1 MSDNQANKL
10 FWSKP
15 VVRWSGTVLLGLVFV
30 LSYLIYMAA
39 DLVSNDLLDPAL
51 YISALDENDFYKRIY
66 AELLADPALQEV
78 DALIAG
84 SVEFGPEMS
93 TSPVSLAT
101 STLGLVLPPSTVK
114 GLVEEAITRLT
125 DYLSGETDRLEP
137 RLDISSQLKEGTA
150 ADAIMARLQA
160 ELPELIAQDDAV
172 AADSAATAEEN
183 RLADYAQGLA
193 DGVLGALP
201 ADVASART
209 DQLSE
214 EERGRLANALLG
226 SGADSAP
233 ATIRAQMDTALAAN
247 DMSSAI
253 ALATSTILRP
263 RVENAVSELKDK
275 IKGSGVDDAVISLA
289 LTLEE
294 TEENVLGKL
303 NTIRDLMFILN
314 QRIIPV
320 TFVVM
325 ALALIG
331 IVLLHGHGLR
341 DVLRTAGLTLLVA
354 GILAFL
360 IWWILGQVVQS
371 GLEERF
377 ASSTSP
383 LPETLKLMVLDVVNT
398 IRGDVWRS
406 IWTTALLP
414 LAGGLLLLLVSFI
427 LQESPAIGRFF
438 HDLWANHKLL
448 VGLALL
454 LIMMVPLIYRALFRE
469 QREAARA
476 CNGHVE
482 LCDRRLNEVALAS
495 THNSMSISQY
505 GWIWPSH
512 DGTLTNQLD
521 AGVRGLLIDTH
532 YWDDESFIESYL
544 DALPDH
550 VRPAAEKALV
560 LLDLPAQEG
569 QFLCHNLC
577 GFGVT
582 KLAEGLAEIRVFLEE
597 NPREVVVIVIQDA
610 ITPED
615 TATAFED
622 SGLISMVYTHEP
634 GQPWPT
640 LGEMID
646 KNQRVVVMAEEG
658 GPPPPWYHHVWDYTK
673 ETPYSF
679 HDPEEMSCEPNR
691 GTEEGEFFLLN
702 HWIERASP
710 SRVDSA
716 LLNEYQFLLDRAQ
729 ECAEVRGQIPNF
741 VAVNFYL
748 NGDLFDVVDELNGV
762 NVAAAN

>member
-1 MSDNQANKL
+1 MSDSQAKNS
-10 FWSKP
+10 FWSRPAVK
-15 VVRWSGTVLLGLVFV
+15 WGGTVLLGLLFV

-39 DLVSNDLLDPAL
+39 DLVSNDLLDPEL
-51 YISALDENDFYKRIY
+51 YISALDENDIYKRIY
-66 AELLADPALQEV
+66 AELLADPALREV
-78 DALIAG
+78 DALISG
-84 SVEFGPEMS
+84 SIEFGPEMS

-114 GLVEEAITRLT
+114 GLVEGVITRLT

-137 RLDISSQLKEGTA
+137 RLDISSRLKEGTA
-150 ADAIMARLQA
+150 ADAIMAKLQA
-160 ELPELIAQDDAV
+160 ELPELIAQDDALAAEGV
-172 AADSAATAEEN
+172 AIAEES

-193 DGVLGALP
+193 NGVLGALP
-201 ADVASART
+201 AEVASART

-214 EERGRLANALLG
+214 EQRGRLADTLLG
-226 SGADSAP
+226 PSADSVP

-253 ALATSTILRP
+253 ALATSALLRP

-275 IKGSGVDDAVISLA
+275 IKGSGVDDTVISLA
-289 LTLEE
+289 LFLEE
-294 TEENVLGKL
+294 TEENVLGRL
-303 NTIRDLMFILN
+303 NTIRDLMFVLN
-314 QRIIPV
+314 QRIIPL
-320 TFVVM
+320 TFIVM
-325 ALALIG
+325 ALSLIG
-331 IVLLHGHGLR
+331 IVLLHGHGLQ
-341 DVLRTAGLTLLVA
+341 DVLRSTGLTLLVA

-383 LPETLKLMVLDVVNT
+383 LPEALKLMIQDVVNT
-398 IRGDVWRS
+398 IRAEVWRS
-406 IWTTALLP
+406 IWTTALIP
-414 LAGGLLLLLVSFI
+414 VVSGLLLLLFSFI
-427 LQESPAIGRFF
+427 LRESQAIGHFF
-438 HDLWANHKLL
+438 GGLWSDHKLL
-448 VGLALL
+448 VGAGIL
-454 LIMMVPLIYRALFRE
+454 LIIMVPLILRAAFRE
-469 QREAARA
+469 GHEAERA
-476 CNGHVE
+476 CNGHVK
-482 LCDRRLNEVALAS
+482 LCDRRLNEVALAT

-505 GWIWPSH
+505 GWVWPSH

-532 YWDDESFIESYL
+532 YWDDEAFIESYL
-544 DALPDH
+544 DALPDN
-550 VRPAAEKALV
+550 VRPAAEKALDI
-560 LLDLPAQEG
+560 LDLPAQEG

-582 KLAEGLAEIRVFLEE
+582 QLAEGLAEIRVFLEE
-597 NPREVVVIVIQDA
+597 NPREVVVIIIQDA

-615 TATAFED
+615 TETAFEE
-622 SGLISMVYTHEP
+622 SGLISTVYTHEE

-646 KNQRVVVMAEEG
+646 MNQRVVVMAEEQ
-658 GPPPPWYHHVWDYTK
+658 GPPPDWYLNVWDYTK

-679 HDPEEMSCEPNR
+679 HHPDELSCEPNR
-691 GTEEGEFFLLN
+691 GNEEGEFFLLN

-716 LLNEYQFLLDRAQ
+716 QMNEYQFLLNRAQ
-729 ECAEVRGQIPNF
+729 ECAEERGQIPNF

-748 NGDLFDVVDELNGV
+748 NGDLFDVDDDLNGV
-762 NVAAAN
+762 RSREGG